1 MTENHTN
8 LNETSAKADASTV
21 AKARHAN
28 RRRMLKAAAIAAP
41 LMITL
46 RGKSAHAQL
55 SSLGSA
61 GIMYGPGAYVT
72 QADIN
77 LNANDAITQGDLGKA
92 LKEDNGKLKVLNDQ
106 TRRDQKS
113 VESGKEFTR
122 P

>member
-8 LNETSAKADASTV
+8 LNETSAKADASKV

-72 QADIN
+72 QSDIDRSGSP
-77 LNANDAITQGDLGKA
+77 LKAEDLGKA
-92 LKEDNGKLKVLNDQ
+92 LKEENGKLKVLTDQ

-113 VESGKEFTR
+113 VEAGKEFTR